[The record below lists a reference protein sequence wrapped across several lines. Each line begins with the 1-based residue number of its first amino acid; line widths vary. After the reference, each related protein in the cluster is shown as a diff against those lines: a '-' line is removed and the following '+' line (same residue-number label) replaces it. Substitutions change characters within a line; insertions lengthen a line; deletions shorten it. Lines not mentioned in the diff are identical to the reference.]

1 MFLKRSKSSDKKWLS
16 LLSEQKAETNI
27 TNQHFKEK
35 MSMIKLTE
43 EDLRVVAC
51 IKPLVEKHVDQLVA
65 GFYENILKV
74 NELVEIIEK
83 NSSVD
88 RLRQT
93 LRIHLLEMFD
103 GKLDSMFVE
112 KRMQIAKI
120 HYRIGLLPSW
130 YMGSFQNLQQSLFR
144 AFNEEVSDRVEF
156 RIIWSAVTKLLSLE
170 QQLVLEAYNEE
181 NERKLK
187 ATFEEGKSSL
197 QHQVIDVSEGLLAVS
212 EETYASVESLISNS
226 HEVGELV
233 QSSYKQARAIEE
245 QIIEGQ
251 KTLSN
256 LLHNMNEAE
265 KNTRSMRNSVQKLED
280 SSKQITEVIRIVHEI
295 ADQTN
300 LLALNSA
307 IEAARAGEHGKGF
320 SVVAK
325 EVKKLAE
332 QTKSSVTNIQD
343 LIERSY
349 SYTTKVIESL
359 KSVEATIRAGADSS
373 KSTNETFQTISIS
386 IEENEGN
393 LGKMDG
399 QIRGLVSVIEEIGTV
414 TKQISV
420 SAEHLNKATQSV

>member
-1 MFLKRSKSSDKKWLS
+1 
-16 LLSEQKAETNI
+16 
-27 TNQHFKEK
+27 
-35 MSMIKLTE
+35 
-43 EDLRVVAC
+43 
-51 IKPLVEKHVDQLVA
+51 
-65 GFYENILKV
+65 
-74 NELVEIIEK
+74 
-83 NSSVD
+83 
-88 RLRQT
+88 
-93 LRIHLLEMFD
+93 
-103 GKLDSMFVE
+103 
-112 KRMQIAKI
+112 
-120 HYRIGLLPSW
+120 
-130 YMGSFQNLQQSLFR
+130 
-144 AFNEEVSDRVEF
+144 
-156 RIIWSAVTKLLSLE
+156 
-170 QQLVLEAYNEE
+170 
-181 NERKLK
+181 
-187 ATFEEGKSSL
+187 
-197 QHQVIDVSEGLLAVS
+197 
-212 EETYASVESLISNS
+212 
-226 HEVGELV
+226 
-233 QSSYKQARAIEE
+233 
-245 QIIEGQ
+245 
-251 KTLSN
+251 
-256 LLHNMNEAE
+256 
-265 KNTRSMRNSVQKLED
+265 MRNSVQKLED